1 MRRPLVAGNWKMHGT
16 RVGVAN
22 LADAV
27 RADSDAAGAVD
38 VVLCPVSVHLPMV
51 AERVAGSTV
60 HVGAQDVSD
69 QSKGPCTGEVSAAML
84 AEFSCEYAIV
94 GHSERRARHGED
106 DARVAAKFAA
116 AVAGGLRPILC
127 VGESLAQRDAGES
140 LDVTR
145 AQLRAVLDVAGVE
158 GFAEA
163 VVAYEPIW
171 AIGTGRTA
179 TPEQAQAVHA
189 ALRALL
195 AEANTV
201 LGRDTR
207 IVYGGS
213 VKGANAGDLF
223 AQSDI
228 DGALVGGAS
237 LDSEEFL
244 TICRAAGEAVA
255 AG

>member
-1 MRRPLVAGNWKMHGT
+1 MRRPLVAGNWKLHGT
-16 RVGVAN
+16 RTGAAN

-27 RADSDAAGAVD
+27 RADNDAAGAVD
-38 VVLCPVSVHLPMV
+38 VVLCPAFVHLPLV
-51 AERVAGSTV
+51 AERVAGSPV

-69 QSKGPCTGEVSAAML
+69 QAKGAFTGEVSAAML

-127 VGESLAQRDAGES
+127 LGESIGQRDAGES

-145 AQLRAVLDVAGVE
+145 AQLRAVLDAAGLDA
-158 GFAEA
+158 FAGA
-163 VVAYEPIW
+163 VLAYEPIW

-179 TPEQAQAVHA
+179 TPEQAQEVHS
-189 ALRALL
+189 ALREALSGARPEL
-195 AEANTV
+195 AAE
-201 LGRDTR
+201 TR

-223 AQSDI
+223 AQGDI

>member
-1 MRRPLVAGNWKMHGT
+1 MRRPLVAGNWKLHGT
-16 RVGVAN
+16 RAGAAR

-27 RADSDAAGAVD
+27 RKDGEAVGAVD
-38 VVLCPVSVHLPMV
+38 VVLCPVSVHIPLV
-51 AERVAGSTV
+51 AERLAGSTLQL
-60 HVGAQDVSD
+60 GAQDVSD
-69 QSKGPCTGEVSAAML
+69 QSGGAYTGEVAAAML
-84 AEFSCEYAIV
+84 AEFSCGYAIV

-116 AVAGGLRPILC
+116 AVTAGLRPILC
-127 VGESLAQRDAGES
+127 VGESLQQRDAGDS
-140 LDVTR
+140 LAVTC
-145 AQLRAVLDVAGVE
+145 AQLRAVLEAAGTDAFE
-158 GFAEA
+158 QA

-179 TPEQAQAVHA
+179 TPVQAQEVHA
-189 ALRALL
+189 ALR
-195 AEANTV
+195 EV
-201 LGRDTR
+201 LTGVREPLGQQVR

-223 AQSDI
+223 AQPDI

-237 LDSEEFL
+237 LDSEEFIA
-244 TICRAAGEAVA
+244 ICRAAGEAVA

>member
-1 MRRPLVAGNWKMHGT
+1 MRRPLVAGNWKLHGT
-16 RVGVAN
+16 RTGVAN
-22 LADAV
+22 LVDAI
-27 RADSDAAGAVD
+27 RAEADSTGAVD
-38 VVLCPVSVHLPMV
+38 VVLCPVSVHVPLV
-51 AERVAGSTV
+51 AERTAGSPL

-69 QSKGPCTGEVSAAML
+69 QRKGAYTGEVSAQML
-84 AEFSCEYAIV
+84 AEYACEYAIV

-116 AVAGGLRPILC
+116 AVAGGLRPIVC

-145 AQLRAVLDVAGVE
+145 AQLRAVLDAAGADAFE
-158 GFAEA
+158 TA

-179 TPEQAQAVHA
+179 TPEQAQEVHA
-189 ALRALL
+189 ALRGLL
-195 AEANTV
+195 ESVRAG
-201 LGRDTR
+201 LGGETR

-213 VKGANAGDLF
+213 VKGSNAGDLF
-223 AQSDI
+223 AQGDI

-237 LDSEEFL
+237 LDSEEFM